1 MSYKGDYRAGDI
13 IDLKFQTLNVS
24 AVPTTLAGTP
34 AISVYK
40 SNSTTESTTGIT
52 LSVDFDSRTGLN
64 HVHITTASDGTFYAE
79 GTDFDVVITTGTV
92 NSVSVVGQVVA
103 SFSLANRSALRP
115 ATKAI
120 NLIVGADGVA
130 QANTVELL
138 GTAVSTPATAG
149 ILDVN
154 VLNIANAVVNTA
166 TAQIGVKVVS
176 QANIDFGALQK
187 TSLNAATP
195 ASVTG
200 AVGSV
205 TAAVSLTG
213 DFTATMKTSL
223 NSSTPTVSGVSLSGD
238 FTSTMKTSLGTAMG
252 TAQTGD
258 SYARIGAAGA
268 GLTAIGDTRVANLDA
283 AVSSRL
289 APAGTLATV
298 TTVTNLTNAPTAGDL
313 TATMKA
319 SVTTAAPTATAIAAA
334 VSTHHPAS
342 ETYAVNGAI
351 PTLEQF
357 QFMLWAALAQ
367 FAVSGTTITTHKLD
381 GATQAML
388 FTTDSATAPKLGR
401 AA

>member
-79 GTDFDVVITTGTV
+79 GTDFDVVITAGTV

-103 SFSLANRSALRP
+103 SFSLANRSGLRP
-115 ATKAI
+115 VNAGRQ
-120 NLIVGADGVA
+120 LLVGSDTVA
-130 QANTVELL
+130 AANMTEIL

-154 VLNIANAVVNTA
+154 LLNIANAVVNTSL
-166 TAQIGVKVVS
+166 AQIGVKVVS

-195 ASVTG
+195 ASVVG

-205 TAAVSLTG
+205 TAAISLTG

-223 NSSTPTVSGVSLSGD
+223 NSSTPTVSGE
-238 FTSTMKTSLGTAMG
+238 
-252 TAQTGD
+252 
-258 SYARIGAAGA
+258 I
-268 GLTAIGDTRVANLDA
+268 
-283 AVSSRL
+283 
-289 APAGTLATV
+289 
-298 TTVTNLTNAPTAGDL
+298 
-313 TATMKA
+313 
-319 SVTTAAPTATAIAAA
+319 
-334 VSTHHPAS
+334 
-342 ETYAVNGAI
+342 
-351 PTLEQF
+351 
-357 QFMLWAALAQ
+357 
-367 FAVSGTTITTHKLD
+367 
-381 GATQAML
+381 
-388 FTTDSATAPKLGR
+388 GR
-401 AA
+401 AHV